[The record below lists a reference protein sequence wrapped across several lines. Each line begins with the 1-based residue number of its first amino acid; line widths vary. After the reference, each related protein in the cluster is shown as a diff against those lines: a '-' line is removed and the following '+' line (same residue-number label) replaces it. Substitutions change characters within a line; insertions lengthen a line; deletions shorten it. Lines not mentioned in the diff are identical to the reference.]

1 MQMTFSTRGLLSAL
15 VVFLLLSAVAH
26 VGFAAEGGAYLAG
39 YENQAPTA
47 SAATGISWWSTFTYI
62 ASLFVVF
69 IIVVLMAYYTS
80 RFLGGRFG
88 KALHG
93 AGGKIYENLAL
104 GPNRSACVVE
114 LGGRV
119 FLLGVTEHAIT
130 LLREIEDPEEIE
142 EIRSRAREESS
153 ALGAGMLHEQLSALD
168 AMTKRIPSMLKKDV
182 FKR

>member
-1 MQMTFSTRGLLSAL
+1 MQMAFSIRGLLSAL
-15 VVFLLLSAVAH
+15 VVFLLLGAICS
-26 VGFAAEGGAYLAG
+26 VGFAAESGGYLAG
-39 YENQAPTA
+39 YESQEPAV
-47 SAATGISWWSTFTYI
+47 SAAAGISWWSTFTYI

-69 IIVVLMAYYTS
+69 LIVVLMAYYAS

-88 KALHG
+88 KALQG
-93 AGGKIYENLAL
+93 NGGRILENLAL

-119 FLLGVTEHAIT
+119 FLLGVTEHSIT

-142 EIRSRAREESS
+142 EIRARAREESS
-153 ALGAGMLHEQLSALD
+153 LLGTGIFNEQLSALD
-168 AMTKRIPSMLKKDV
+168 ALTKRIPSMLKKDV